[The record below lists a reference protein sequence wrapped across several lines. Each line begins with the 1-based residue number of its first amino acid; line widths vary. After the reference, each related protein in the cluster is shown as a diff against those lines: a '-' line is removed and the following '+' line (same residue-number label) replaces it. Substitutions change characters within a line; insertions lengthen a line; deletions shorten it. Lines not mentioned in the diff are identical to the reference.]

1 MKFKRINRMDEEYR
15 FVLQK
20 MEDIM
25 QIFLVLALII
35 GLIAV
40 VFTIQNTALVTVT
53 FLVWDLNH
61 SLAFVVLLAILAG
74 VLISQFVAMP
84 GRFKR
89 KLEITNQTKKIK
101 EMETELMSSKVR
113 MEALKQEVEVYRSKV
128 DPPMDEMS
136 VAEFSPQPAAKRFIN
151 NIKSKLKP

>member
-1 MKFKRINRMDEEYR
+1 
-15 FVLQK
+15 
-20 MEDIM
+20 M

-35 GLIAV
+35 ALIAV

-53 FLVWDLNH
+53 FLVWDFNH

-113 MEALKQEVEVYRSKV
+113 MEALKQEVEIYRSKV

-151 NIKSKLKP
+151 GIKSKLKP

>member
-1 MKFKRINRMDEEYR
+1 
-15 FVLQK
+15 

-35 GLIAV
+35 ALIAV

-53 FLVWDLNH
+53 FLVWDFNH

-136 VAEFSPQPAAKRFIN
+136 VAEFSPQPAAKRFVN

>member
-1 MKFKRINRMDEEYR
+1 
-15 FVLQK
+15 
-20 MEDIM
+20 M

-35 GLIAV
+35 ALIAV

-101 EMETELMSSKVR
+101 DMETELMSSKVR

-136 VAEFSPQPAAKRFIN
+136 VAEFSPQPASKRFIN
-151 NIKSKLKP
+151 GIKSKLKP

>member
-1 MKFKRINRMDEEYR
+1 
-15 FVLQK
+15 
-20 MEDIM
+20 M

-35 GLIAV
+35 ALIAV

>member
-1 MKFKRINRMDEEYR
+1 
-15 FVLQK
+15 

-35 GLIAV
+35 ALIAV
-40 VFTIQNTALVTVT
+40 VFTIQNAALVTVT

-84 GRFKR
+84 TRLKR
-89 KLEITNQTKKIK
+89 KVEITNQTKKIK

-136 VAEFSPQPAAKRFIN
+136 VAELSPQPTAKRFIN
-151 NIKSKLKP
+151 GIKSKLKP

>member
-1 MKFKRINRMDEEYR
+1 
-15 FVLQK
+15 
-20 MEDIM
+20 M

-35 GLIAV
+35 ALIAV

-53 FLVWDLNH
+53 FLVWDFNH

-101 EMETELMSSKVR
+101 DMETELMSSKVR
-113 MEALKQEVEVYRSKV
+113 MEALKQEVEIYHSKV

-151 NIKSKLKP
+151 GIKSKLKP

>member
-1 MKFKRINRMDEEYR
+1 
-15 FVLQK
+15 
-20 MEDIM
+20 M

-35 GLIAV
+35 ALIAV

-53 FLVWDLNH
+53 FLVWDFNH

-101 EMETELMSSKVR
+101 DMETELMSSKVR
-113 MEALKQEVEVYRSKV
+113 MEALKQEVEIYRSKV

-136 VAEFSPQPAAKRFIN
+136 VAEFSPQPAAKRFVN

>member
-1 MKFKRINRMDEEYR
+1 MQFARIIYMDQGNRL
-15 FVLQK
+15 VLRK

-35 GLIAV
+35 ALIAV

-84 GRFKR
+84 TRLKR
-89 KLEITNQTKKIK
+89 KLELTNQAKKIK
-101 EMETELMSSKVR
+101 DMETELMSSKVR
-113 MEALKQEVEVYRSKV
+113 LEAMKQEVEIYRSKV
-128 DPPMDEMS
+128 DPPMDEIS
-136 VAEFSPQPAAKRFIN
+136 VAEISPQPAAKRFIN
-151 NIKSKLKP
+151 GIKSKLKP

>member
-1 MKFKRINRMDEEYR
+1 
-15 FVLQK
+15 
-20 MEDIM
+20 M

-35 GLIAV
+35 ALIAV

-136 VAEFSPQPAAKRFIN
+136 VAEFSPQPASKRFIN
-151 NIKSKLKP
+151 GIKSKLKP

>member
-1 MKFKRINRMDEEYR
+1 
-15 FVLQK
+15 
-20 MEDIM
+20 M

-35 GLIAV
+35 ALIAV

-89 KLEITNQTKKIK
+89 KMEITNQTKKVK
-101 EMETELMSSKVR
+101 DMETELMSSKVR

-136 VAEFSPQPAAKRFIN
+136 VDELRPQPATKRFIN
-151 NIKSKLKP
+151 GIKSKLKP